1 MTYNNQL
8 FYLMQMAGGTFPSG
22 GFSQSWGLETYVAA
36 GTVHDDKTFIEF
48 TEGYLESTIT
58 RCEGP
63 IMREAYRLAAA
74 WTAAEAGGACELESA
89 GILGTGGAE
98 QQSGPL
104 DELLRLEE
112 LSCAVKVTK
121 ESRESSIRMGKAFMR
136 IMADILDDE
145 NLSRLKKLCGPDGIS
160 YPVIY
165 GAVCG
170 RIGVDIAEAMKAFV
184 FSTVNA
190 LVQSAVKLV
199 PLGNTQ
205 AQQVLLQ
212 LYPAMEASAKGSMET
227 PVDEISN
234 FCPGLDIASINHEF
248 LTTRLYMS

>member
-63 IMREAYRLAAA
+63 VMREAYRLAAD
-74 WTAAEAGGACELESA
+74 WD
-89 GILGTGGAE
+89 
-98 QQSGPL
+98 Q
-104 DELLRLEE
+104 DELMQLEE

-170 RIGVDIAEAMKAFV
+170 RIGVDIEEAMKAFV

-205 AQQVLLQ
+205 AQHVLLQ
-212 LYPAMEASAKGSMET
+212 LYPAMELAAKGSMET

>member
-1 MTYNNQL
+1 MTNNNQL

-22 GFSQSWGLETYVAA
+22 GFSQSWGLETYVAEGA
-36 GTVHDDKTFIEF
+36 VTDDGSFIAF
-48 TEGYLESTIT
+48 TETYLESTVA

-63 IMREAYRLAAA
+63 LMREAYKLAASGDI
-74 WTAAEAGGACELESA
+74 E
-89 GILGTGGAE
+89 GIKE
-98 QQSGPL
+98 
-104 DELLRLEE
+104 LEE
-112 LSCAVKVTK
+112 LSIAVKVTK

-136 IMADILDDE
+136 IMADVLNDE
-145 NLSRLKKLCGPDGIS
+145 VVSELRKQCGAAGIT

-170 RIGVDIAEAMKAFV
+170 RLGIDIEEAMKAFV
-184 FSTVNA
+184 FSTVNG
-190 LVQSAVKLV
+190 LVQCAVKLV

-205 AQQVLLQ
+205 AQQVMQQ
-212 LYPAMEASAKGSMET
+212 LYPAMDGAVKCSMTVEL
-227 PVDEISN
+227 DDISN

>member
-1 MTYNNQL
+1 MKHNNQL

-22 GFSQSWGLETYVAA
+22 GFSQSWGLETYVAD
-36 GTVHDDKTFIEF
+36 GTVSDSTSFKEF
-48 TEGYLESTIT
+48 ATSYLESTVS

-63 IMREAYRLAAA
+63 VMCEAYRLAAVA
-74 WTAAEAGGACELESA
+74 DTDAVAE
-89 GILGTGGAE
+89 
-98 QQSGPL
+98 
-104 DELLRLEE
+104 LEE

-121 ESRESSIRMGKAFMR
+121 ESRESSLRMGKAFLR
-136 IMADILDDE
+136 IMSDVINDE
-145 NLSRLKKLCGPDGIS
+145 CITELKKISGSEGIT

-170 RIGVDIAEAMKAFV
+170 RLGIDLKPAVEAFV

-190 LVQSAVKLV
+190 LLQSAVKLV

-205 AQQVLLQ
+205 AQQVLTE
-212 LYPAMEASAKGSMET
+212 LYDDMEKSVLDSMQKSL
-227 PVDEISN
+227 DEISN
-234 FCPGLDIASINHEF
+234 FCPGFDIASIRHEF

>member
-1 MTYNNQL
+1 M
-8 FYLMQMAGGTFPSG
+8 
-22 GFSQSWGLETYVAA
+22 
-36 GTVHDDKTFIEF
+36 
-48 TEGYLESTIT
+48 
-58 RCEGP
+58 
-63 IMREAYRLAAA
+63 
-74 WTAAEAGGACELESA
+74 
-89 GILGTGGAE
+89 
-98 QQSGPL
+98 
-104 DELLRLEE
+104 
-112 LSCAVKVTK
+112 
-121 ESRESSIRMGKAFMR
+121 
-136 IMADILDDE
+136 
-145 NLSRLKKLCGPDGIS
+145 
-160 YPVIY
+160 IY

-170 RIGVDIAEAMKAFV
+170 RLGLDLAEAMKAFV

-212 LYPAMEASAKGSMET
+212 LYPAMEAAAEGSLET

>member
-22 GFSQSWGLETYVAA
+22 GFSQSWGLESYVAN
-36 GTVHDDKTFIEF
+36 GTVHDDTTFIEF
-48 TEGYLESTIT
+48 TEGYLESTVT

-63 IMREAYRLAAA
+63 IMREAYRLAAD
-74 WTAAEAGGACELESA
+74 WDQDGLM
-89 GILGTGGAE
+89 
-98 QQSGPL
+98 Q
-104 DELLRLEE
+104 LEE

-170 RIGVDIAEAMKAFV
+170 RIGIDVEEAVKAFV

-212 LYPAMEASAKGSMET
+212 LYPAMEASAKESCGT

-234 FCPGLDIASINHEF
+234 FCPGLDIASINHEY

>member
-1 MTYNNQL
+1 MTYENQL

-22 GFSQSWGLETYVAA
+22 GFSQSWGLETYVSE
-36 GTVHDDKTFIEF
+36 GTVNDDKTFIEF
-48 TEGYLESTIT
+48 TESYLESTIT

-63 IMREAYRLAAA
+63 IMREAYRLAAD
-74 WTAAEAGGACELESA
+74 WDQE
-89 GILGTGGAE
+89 
-98 QQSGPL
+98 
-104 DELLRLEE
+104 DLLQLEE

-170 RIGVDIAEAMKAFV
+170 RLGLDLAEAMKAFV

-212 LYPAMEASAKGSMET
+212 LYPAMELSAKGSLMT

-234 FCPGLDIASINHEF
+234 FCPGMDIASINHEF

>member
-8 FYLMQMAGGTFPSG
+8 FYLMQLAGGTFPSG
-22 GFSQSWGLETYVAA
+22 GFSQSWGLETYVAK
-36 GTVHDDKTFIEF
+36 GIVTDDRSFIEF
-48 TEGYLESTIT
+48 TESYLESTIT

-63 IMREAYRLAAA
+63 LMREAYELAAD
-74 WTAAEAGGACELESA
+74 WNQEKLE
-89 GILGTGGAE
+89 E
-98 QQSGPL
+98 
-104 DELLRLEE
+104 LEE

-121 ESRESSIRMGKAFMR
+121 ESRESSIRMGKAFLR
-136 IMADILDDE
+136 IMADILEDE
-145 NLSRLKKLCGPDGIS
+145 PLQQLKKLCGPNGIS

-170 RIGVDIAEAMKAFV
+170 RLGLDLEESIKAFV

-190 LVQSAVKLV
+190 LVQSGVKLI

-212 LYPAMEASAKGSMET
+212 LYPAMEASARESLKV
-227 PVDEISN
+227 PLDQISN
-234 FCPGLDIASINHEF
+234 FCPGMDIASIAHEF
-248 LTTRLYMS
+248 LATRLYMS

>member
-22 GFSQSWGLETYVAA
+22 GFGQSWGLETYVAA

-63 IMREAYRLAAA
+63 VMREAYRLAAD
-74 WTAAEAGGACELESA
+74 WDQDGLM
-89 GILGTGGAE
+89 
-98 QQSGPL
+98 Q
-104 DELLRLEE
+104 LEE

-170 RIGVDIAEAMKAFV
+170 RIGVDIEEAMKAFV

-212 LYPAMEASAKGSMET
+212 LYPAMELAAKGSMET